1 MKNLELDYENAYQ
14 VRNYIT
20 NVIVPQINE
29 NLKDYDSDEN
39 SQYDALFQIINGLS
53 DVIYNYQAKKVS
65 EAFDISPFD
74 YSEMTGQRYDSFNE
88 ISFDVIMDEFNC
100 QNQ

>member
-1 MKNLELDYENAYQ
+1 MKNLELNYENAYQ

-29 NLKDYDSDEN
+29 DLKDYDSDECI
-39 SQYDALFQIINGLS
+39 QHDALFEIINGLS
-53 DVIYNYQAKKVS
+53 DVIYNYQAKKVA
-65 EAFDISPFD
+65 EAFDVSPFNH
-74 YSEMTGQRYDSFNE
+74 SEMTGERYNSFNE
-88 ISFDVIMDEFNC
+88 IAFDVIMDEFNY

>member
-1 MKNLELDYENAYQ
+1 MKNLELNYENAYQ

-20 NVIVPQINE
+20 NEVVQQINE
-29 NLKDYDSDEN
+29 DLKYYDSDED
-39 SQYDALFQIINGLS
+39 SQHDALYEIINGLS

-74 YSEMTGQRYDSFNE
+74 YSEVTGDRFNSFNE
-88 ISFDVIMDEFNC
+88 IAFDVIMDEFN
-100 QNQ
+100 NQ

>member
-1 MKNLELDYENAYQ
+1 MKNLDLNYENAYQ

-29 NLKDYDSDEN
+29 DLKDYDSDECI
-39 SQYDALFQIINGLS
+39 QHDALYEIINELS
-53 DVIYNYQAKKVS
+53 DVIYTYQAKKIS

-74 YSEMTGQRYDSFNE
+74 CSEMTGERYNSFNE
-88 ISFDVIMDEFNC
+88 IAFDVIMDEFNY

>member
-29 NLKDYDSDEN
+29 DLKDYDSDEN
-39 SQYDALFQIINGLS
+39 SQYDGLYEIINGLS
-53 DVIYNYQAKKVS
+53 DVIYTYQAKKVS
-65 EAFDISPFD
+65 EAFDVSPFD
-74 YSEMTGQRYDSFNE
+74 HSEITGERFHSCYE
-88 ISFDVIMDEFNC
+88 MAFDVIMKEFD
-100 QNQ
+100 NQ